1 MIPVKNQPHLYRN
14 EHGAII
20 NTNLDEFD
28 AYQKKRSL
36 VKKQHSE
43 IESLRS
49 SINNLNND
57 VAEIKQA
64 LKTIIEIIK

>member
-1 MIPVKNQPHLYRN
+1 MIPVKNQPHLYRDGR
-14 EHGAII
+14 GAII
-20 NTNLDEFD
+20 NTNTNDFD
-28 AYQKKRSL
+28 VYTRKRDLARKQQVEIDSL
-36 VKKQHSE
+36 K
-43 IESLRS
+43 S